1 MSRLFA
7 TLSTLL
13 LLGTLSAQSP
23 VLAPDPVI
31 ERGRQ
36 LDWTNMITLWG
47 EGDQQATAIRNELF
61 TSLFMARDLDRPTRE
76 RSWGTSTTGNRFGY
90 TLAAGLAW
98 TGKGMQGKFEGWRP
112 MVSLEHAEVLG
123 VRYTRDLY
131 ALTFFGNAQ
140 YAGRTAD
147 LSGTAHLNLRYQ
159 SLAFGLVDPVKGRYL
174 QFGVVKGQYL
184 NESRLDELTLFT
196 ELDGRSL
203 LVDMDVTYW
212 QSDTASADLSTW
224 NGLGASIS
232 GAWSWTLDAD
242 PGPLWLQVG
251 VKDLGFIGWS
261 QHTLTTRQD
270 SAINYEG
277 FEVEDVFDLD
287 AVVLG
292 EDLLL
297 DTLGLRPEHGG
308 LLRPLPFRAH
318 VVLASDPAAPWQAGI
333 GLEHRY
339 LPGFTPQ
346 ATLTA
351 GRRLGQVARVSVNFG
366 HGGFGGFRAGI
377 AGQLRL
383 GGHVLADLTLGQV
396 AGYVDPQQRGLGMAL
411 RLCAGW

>member
-1 MSRLFA
+1 MNRLFA
-7 TLSTLL
+7 ILSTVLT
-13 LLGTLSAQSP
+13 LGTLSAQSP

-36 LDWTNMITLWG
+36 ADWANMITLWG
-47 EGDQQATAIRNELF
+47 EGDQQSNSIRNEL
-61 TSLFMARDLDRPTRE
+61 LADLLLARDLDRSTRE
-76 RSWGTSTTGNRFGY
+76 RSWGKNQTGDRFGY
-90 TLAAGLAW
+90 TLSAGLAW
-98 TGKGMQGKFEGWRP
+98 TGKRMQGRFEGWRP

-131 ALTFFGNAQ
+131 ALTFFGNAR
-140 YAGRTAD
+140 YEDRTAD

-174 QFGVVKGQYL
+174 QLAVVKGQYL
-184 NESRLDELTLFT
+184 SESRLDDLTLFT
-196 ELDGRSL
+196 GRDGRSL
-203 LVDMDVTYW
+203 ALDMDVTYW
-212 QSDTASADLSTW
+212 QSDTASASLSTW

-232 GAWSWTLDAD
+232 GAWSWTLDAE

-261 QHTLTTRQD
+261 NRALTTRQD

-277 FEVEDVFDLD
+277 FEVEDLFDLD

-292 EDLLL
+292 EDQLL
-297 DTLGLRPEHGG
+297 DTLGLRPVHGS
-308 LLRPLPFRAH
+308 LLRPLPFRTH
-318 VVLASDPAAPWQAGI
+318 VVLASDPTAPWQAGI
-333 GLEHRY
+333 GLEQRY

-346 ATLTA
+346 ATVSA
-351 GRRLGQVARVSVNFG
+351 ARRLGQVARVSVNLG
-366 HGGFGGFRAGI
+366 YGGFGVFRAGI

-383 GGHVLADLTLGQV
+383 GSHVLADLTLSQV
-396 AGYVDPQQRGLGMAL
+396 PGYVDLQQRGLGLAM
-411 RLCAGW
+411 RLCVGW